1 MAIIRD
7 AGKYIQVEVAR
18 PGSKFH
24 HGSQDQSLNTGH
36 KSYHG
41 HTATANNSSS
51 WQKQQSYPEL
61 AVRRGQVISPG
72 YGPSSASGN
81 YLSDNPSQKYVCE
94 RMLKNDNFDSFLN

>member
-24 HGSQDQSLNTGH
+24 HGSNGHGSQDQGLNTGH

-81 YLSDNPSQKYVCE
+81 YLLDNPNQKYVKEC
-94 RMLKNDNFDSFLN
+94 